1 MMKTMLGGCGISE
14 RVCQSDPCVADGDRR
29 TDGGKQVRPTIKLRR
44 TEYAQSSPDEIAN
57 DAQSPR
63 QRGEE
68 APQRREFLSPA
79 MSHGR
84 YRGAQN
90 ANETSAVTAADSPN
104 TRLIIRRY
112 PPDSK

>member
-63 QRGEE
+63 PARRRSPTAPRVPESGYESRPLSREPRTRMKRCDDRRGQ
-68 APQRREFLSPA
+68 PQ
-79 MSHGR
+79 
-84 YRGAQN
+84 
-90 ANETSAVTAADSPN
+90 
-104 TRLIIRRY
+104 Y
-112 PPDSK
+112 P